1 MTPLITRMVKLTPDP
16 ELAHWFDM
24 GNLSARPDGHVPDM
38 DMFRLPYSMVYV
50 VGQQSNGTALVLR
63 LQTPDTETMY
73 VAGFVVGADD
83 AWQNAIE
90 PCKVVLKDNGL
101 EISAPDGSHPTKNSE
116 WKAVLQHIE
125 DFLLLL
131 QTKAT
136 AYVPTIKNTFTNR
149 RKIKEG
155 KRPTYDW
162 HTVEIEPPKTKNGY
176 QGGTHASPRRHQAR
190 GYWRTYKSGKR
201 GWVKESWRGDASKGA
216 VFKDYQL
223 KENNK

>member
-16 ELAHWFDM
+16 ELAQWFDM
-24 GNLSARPDGHVPDM
+24 GNTAQRPDGHVPDVE
-38 DMFRLPYSMVYV
+38 MFYLPYPLCCV
-50 VGQQSNGTALVLR
+50 VGKQSNGSAFVLR
-63 LQTPDTETMY
+63 LQTTNSETMY
-73 VAGFVVGADD
+73 VAGFVVGNEDE
-83 AWQNAIE
+83 WQHAIE
-90 PCKVVLKDNGL
+90 PFVVVRTAEGL
-101 EISAPDGSHPTKNSE
+101 QISQPDGSNPTENSE
-116 WKAVLQHIE
+116 WKSVLQHVE

-162 HTVEIEPPKTKNGY
+162 HTVEIEPPSPKRDP

-201 GWVKESWRGDASKGA
+201 GWVKESWRGDASKGT
-216 VFKDYQL
+216 VFKDYQI
-223 KENNK
+223 KGRI